1 MSDTTTASSRY
12 LPWENRHE
20 EWGTMIDW
28 ATVGLRTLE
37 IVLLVLVATGAL
49 PVLAAAYS
57 FLAIPLHAF
66 RNHYSKAAPY
76 LPRVAIV
83 VPAWNEGAVIGA
95 SIDRLMALEYPRES
109 LRVYV
114 VDDASTDET
123 PQVVRAK
130 AEQYPGSVVHLRR
143 EKGGE
148 GKAHTLNHGIR
159 VILEDDWMQALLIMD
174 ADVIYLPDSLRRMTR
189 HLADPRVGAVS
200 AYIREGSAD
209 KNYLTRFIGLEYVLS
224 QPAAR
229 RAQNVLGAQAC
240 LAGGAQLHSRENL
253 LAIGGQI
260 DTSSLAE
267 DTITTFETQLR
278 GRTVVF
284 EPLAVVLAEEPGSID
299 ALWKQR
305 LRWARG
311 NVTVTSRYK
320 AVWFR
325 PSREHKLGTI
335 SFGVV
340 WFSLWL
346 LPVAMVLSSAGL
358 LGLLLMDSDLATI
371 VFRALWISAACTYVF
386 TLALGAQLDSAL
398 SRNAW
403 REVLTFPGIISM
415 IVMLT
420 AFFPRLV
427 QVQIPHLLGLTVT
440 PTGLFWLTVAIYVWI
455 PFSMVGAM
463 LARKVEPSPVGRFLS
478 PLLIYLVGYG
488 SLLCAITFDSYIKE
502 LRHAEARWD
511 KTEKTGR
518 VLA

>member
-1 MSDTTTASSRY
+1 M
-12 LPWENRHE
+12 
-20 EWGTMIDW
+20 
-28 ATVGLRTLE
+28 ATRALE
-37 IVLLVLVATGAL
+37 IVLLLFVATGAF
-49 PVLAAAYS
+49 PVLTAAYS
-57 FLAIPLHAF
+57 FLAIPFHSV

-76 LPRVAIV
+76 FPRVAIV
-83 VPAWNEGAVIGA
+83 VPAWNEGAVIGT
-95 SIDRLMALEYPRES
+95 SIDRLISLDYPLDR

-114 VDDASTDET
+114 VDDASTDNT
-123 PQVVRAK
+123 PDVVLAK
-130 AEQYPGSVVHLRR
+130 AAQYPGSVFHLRR

-159 VILEDDWMQALLIMD
+159 VVLEDDWMEALLIMD
-174 ADVIYLPDSLRRMTR
+174 ADVIYLPNSLRRMTR
-189 HLADPRVGAVS
+189 HLADPQVGAVS

-209 KNYLTRFIGLEYVLS
+209 KNYLTRFIGLEYILS

-240 LAGGAQLHSRENL
+240 LAGGAQLHTRENL
-253 LAIGGQI
+253 LAIGGRI

-284 EPLAVVLAEEPGSID
+284 ETLAVVLAEEPGSID

-311 NVTVTSRYK
+311 NVTVTARYK
-320 AVWFR
+320 KVWFR
-325 PSREHKLGTI
+325 PSKVHKLGTI
-335 SFGVV
+335 AFGLV

-346 LPVAMVLSSAGL
+346 LPLAMILSSIGL
-358 LGLLLMDSDLATI
+358 LGLLLMQSTLAEG
-371 VFRALWISAACTYVF
+371 VFRVLWISAACTYVF
-386 TLALGAQLDSAL
+386 TLALGVQLDSKL
-398 SRNAW
+398 SRQAW
-403 REVLTFPGIISM
+403 REVLSFPGILSM

-420 AFFPRLV
+420 AFFPGLV
-427 QVQIPHLLGLTVT
+427 ERQIPALYGSRFTES
-440 PTGLFWLTVAIYVWI
+440 GIFAFTVAIYIWI
-455 PFSMVGAM
+455 PFSMVGAWAARRVEKTRVGPF
-463 LARKVEPSPVGRFLS
+463 LA
-478 PLLIYLVGYG
+478 PLLLYLVGYG

-502 LRHAEARWD
+502 LRHAEAKWD